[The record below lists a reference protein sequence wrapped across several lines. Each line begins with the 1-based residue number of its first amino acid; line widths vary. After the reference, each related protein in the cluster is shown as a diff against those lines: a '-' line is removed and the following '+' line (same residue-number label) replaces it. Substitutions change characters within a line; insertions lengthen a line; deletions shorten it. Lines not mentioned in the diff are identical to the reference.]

1 MLQLK
6 LFFLHLCKEFYL
18 EGLSEELSDWTE
30 FEYLVKKVCNRLRV
44 KKIVTLADQLAYSA
58 AGPMLC

>member
-1 MLQLK
+1 MLWGKISGECAPTELAAHITDERWQMLQLK

-30 FEYLVKKVCNRLRV
+30 FEYLVKKV
-44 KKIVTLADQLAYSA
+44 
-58 AGPMLC
+58 